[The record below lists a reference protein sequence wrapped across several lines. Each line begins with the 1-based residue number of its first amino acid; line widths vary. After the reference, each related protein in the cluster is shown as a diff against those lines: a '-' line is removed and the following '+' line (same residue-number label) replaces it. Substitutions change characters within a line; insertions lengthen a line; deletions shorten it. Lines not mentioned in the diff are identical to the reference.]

1 VLHWGKSFHHPLK
14 ASSTLT
20 LALGAARK
28 HYEVHRSFG
37 HYTGI
42 VTLHGMA
49 RLAVGTGD
57 AAILEETRRWLDPF
71 VRGEMTFACNYPNY
85 LCGGNASAYL
95 LWKGRLPKVRDA
107 VRRYADQILHEA
119 PRDPD
124 GIVCRPKEPAL
135 YKVWIDSAF
144 AVSPF
149 LLFAG
154 LALEDERC
162 LEEAF
167 QQTAKMVRLFCDPSN
182 DLLHQSK
189 NFRGRLPG
197 NISEDHWSRGNGWGI
212 YALAELACHLPAGH
226 PRKGEAVGLFVEHAR
241 ACLAVQNAE
250 GLWHQEMT
258 EPNSYVETSG
268 SGLILYAF
276 GAGLQA
282 GLLDAA
288 FRPALEKGL
297 SGMLRYIS
305 SDLDIYHTCRGC
317 LCPGSGTRLEYMA
330 TPPVVNDPHA
340 FGPVVLSMGQAH
352 LLGIIEVRSSQP
364 SP

>member
-1 VLHWGKSFHHPLK
+1 LAGKFPSPLK
-14 ASSTLT
+14 TSSTLA

-28 HYEVHRSFG
+28 HHEVHGSLG

-49 RLAVGTGD
+49 RLAVGTGE
-57 AAILEETRRWLDPF
+57 AAILGETRRRLEPF
-71 VRGEMTFACNYPNY
+71 VRGEMTFPCNYPNY
-85 LCGGNASAYL
+85 HCGGNASAYL
-95 LWKGRLPKVRDA
+95 LWRGLLPEVRDA
-107 VRRYADQILHEA
+107 ARRHADQILHEA

-124 GIVCRPKEPAL
+124 GIVCMPGDPAAH
-135 YKVWIDSAF
+135 KVWIDSAF

-149 LLFAG
+149 LLFTG
-154 LALEDERC
+154 LAFGDERC
-162 LEEAF
+162 VEEAF
-167 QQTAKMVRLFCDPSN
+167 QQTAKMVRLFRDPAN
-182 DLLHQSK
+182 GLLHQSK